1 MSKLIPGN
9 QKHLTLDDRLYIEHS
24 LNEGCSLKDIAKFLC
39 KDPTTVSK
47 EIRLHRIQNTWNKG
61 SFNNPYNFCIHRFRC
76 KKTNACEKI
85 IICDTLCRSC
95 HKCNMVCSRF
105 EKESCRRLDR
115 APFVCNGC
123 TRKKNL
129 CTIPTKYDYNAH
141 TAQRHYE
148 ELRSSSRAGVN
159 KSRSE
164 MHHIDAVVTPL
175 IKQGQSPYMILTN
188 HFLLYTSRC
197 V

>member
-9 QKHLTLDDRLYIEHS
+9 QKHLTLDDRLYIENS
-24 LNEGCSLKDIAKFLC
+24 LNEGRSLKDIAKFLC

-47 EIRLHRIQNTWNKG
+47 EIKLHRIQNSWNKG

-85 IICDTLCRSC
+85 ILCDTLCRSC
-95 HKCNMVCSRF
+95 HKCNIVCSRF
-105 EKESCRRLDR
+105 VKESCQRLDR

-129 CTIPTKYDYNAH
+129 CTIPTSMSTMLMLPSAITKN
-141 TAQRHYE
+141 
-148 ELRSSSRAGVN
+148 SV
-159 KSRSE
+159 
-164 MHHIDAVVTPL
+164 PL
-175 IKQGQSPYMILTN
+175 PGRVSINPDPKCITLIRLS
-188 HFLLYTSRC
+188 LL
-197 V
+197 

>member
-1 MSKLIPGN
+1 M
-9 QKHLTLDDRLYIEHS
+9 E
-24 LNEGCSLKDIAKFLC
+24 DIAKFLC

-47 EIRLHRIQNTWNKG
+47 EIKLHRVQNTWNKG

-76 KKTNACEKI
+76 KRTNACEKI

-105 EKESCRRLDR
+105 EKESCRQLDR
-115 APFVCNGC
+115 DPFVCNGC

-129 CTIPTKYDYNAH
+129 CIIPTKYDYNAH
-141 TAQRHYE
+141 AAQRHYE

-188 HFLLYTSRC
+188 HPELGISVKTLYNYIE
-197 V
+197 